1 MLSIQNITKTFG
13 KRTALSQVSFAFD
26 KKVYGLVG
34 ANGAGKTTLLRC
46 FFTAVPPWMY
56 PKKWTSVLE

>member
-1 MLSIQNITKTFG
+1 MLSVQNITKTFG

-34 ANGAGKTTLLRC
+34 GRTARAKPRC
-46 FFTAVPPWMY
+46 CAAFLQLYHLGCILKSGQVY
-56 PKKWTSVLE
+56 

>member
-1 MLSIQNITKTFG
+1 MLSVQNITKTFG

-34 ANGAGKTTLLRC
+34 GERRGQNHAAALLFYSCTTLD
-46 FFTAVPPWMY
+46 V
-56 PKKWTSVLE
+56 S